1 MTVGLRAPHIG
12 PARIGAG
19 LALLMTFALSFG
31 SVALAAPSAS
41 SKSLYIV
48 QMAGAPIAAYT
59 GDVKGFKA
67 TKPAPGKKVDMRS
80 AAAKA
85 YAGHLK
91 ADRKDVLAPGGHGY
105 GRDRVHVRRRAQRL
119 RGEPD
124 PCRSQPAGARQVA

>member
-1 MTVGLRAPHIG
+1 MTVGRHAARIG

-48 QMAGAPIAAYT
+48 QMAGAPIASYT
-59 GDVKGFKA
+59 GDIKGLAA
-67 TKPAPGKKVDMRS
+67 TKPAPGNKVDTRS

-91 ADRKDVLAPGGHGY
+91 ADRKDVLGQAGIG
-105 GRDRVHVRRRAQRL
+105 DRA
-119 RGEPD
+119 
-124 PCRSQPAGARQVA
+124 RSCTRTTSRSTASP